1 MMDPKK
7 RLRFYNWFF
16 LPMTALL
23 LALTVNL
30 GFKYYQLRSVPTKSI
45 ASIKTEPT
53 HKRARKSYDI
63 SNTLLMDSILS
74 IVQSY
79 YVDSK
84 RVENS
89 GLLTVAVNSMNT
101 IPGVKAGETVGKV
114 WIETDNGRKDFLVSN
129 PPTYQEIID
138 TLTSIS
144 AEISG
149 QQGITPTQENAAGV
163 QQASVDVLNNVLMQL
178 DAHSALLSPE
188 SYKELR
194 QGTEGSFGGLGVL
207 VGIRDNLLTVIKPL
221 PRSPAQRAGILRYD
235 RILGIDGKSTYGHTL
250 DELVE
255 YMRGEPGTPV
265 KLSLLREGAE
275 APAEMS
281 MQREVI
287 QVDSVTSHKV
297 KAPPGVKILRLVIES
312 FSSRTSREVLGG
324 IKKFRAENN
333 GKMHG
338 LILDMRANPG
348 GLLDQ
353 AVQVAD
359 LFLQN
364 GVIVSTKGRREE
376 IETAGTGFDEVGFPL
391 AVLIDSDSASASE
404 IVAGALQDHGRAVI
418 IGQPS
423 FGKGSVQTIFELPGE
438 RALKL
443 TIARYY
449 TPSGR
454 SIQNTGIIP
463 DVWLQPVYRSDT
475 NENLLGSFRYR
486 NERFLRNHLESS
498 ASGTDYAAPKF
509 AMKGYYLSSNRM
521 ETEFDE
527 RKEDRELEIATD
539 LLYKVHK
546 SYGDQVLPG
555 TIRSSHWLGI
565 AGPHLLGKINSW
577 DEKTSQWLQ
586 ASHGLNWDEKP
597 VSTDPQSKLKIVVDS
612 TQYQEVQPGDRISL
626 KYTVKNTGPV
636 RAPRFSVFVRSEAAA
651 IDTKEYLIGSVA
663 DGDSMTG
670 TLEFQLP
677 KNIEEGP
684 IQLRI
689 GVGADGW
696 PTPEAVSD
704 YWIEVKTKLFSELDA
719 HVDLVEETGGEVDG
733 VLECRETAKLQ
744 VTFYNRGN
752 SSVDNLAVSVMN
764 LAGSQ
769 VALKDAVKNLD
780 AIGPGESKVLRFE
793 LKAAKDMQSAEI
805 GFGIFADSDGL
816 KTPFKQKFQ
825 IKSLPVGAITKAS
838 NAVSH

>member
-30 GFKYYQLRSVPTKSI
+30 GFKYYQLRSAPAKSI
-45 ASIKTEPT
+45 ASIKIEPT
-53 HKRARKSYDI
+53 AKRARKSYDI
-63 SNTLLMDSILS
+63 SNNLLMDSILS

-89 GLLTVAVNSMNT
+89 GLMTVAVESMNT
-101 IPGVKAGETVGKV
+101 IPGVKAGEAPGNV
-114 WIETDNGRKDFLVSN
+114 WIETTNGRKDFAVST

-138 TLTSIS
+138 ILTSIS
-144 AEISG
+144 SELSG
-149 QQGITPTQENAAGV
+149 QVGLTVGQEHAAGE
-163 QQASVDVLNNVLMQL
+163 QQASIDVLNSVLTQL

-221 PRSPAQRAGILRYD
+221 PRSPAQRAGIVRYD
-235 RILGIDGKSTYGHTL
+235 RILGIDGKNTYGHTL

-255 YMRGEPGTPV
+255 YMRGEPGTSV
-265 KLSLLREGAE
+265 KLSLLRDGAD
-275 APAEMS
+275 APTEMS

-297 KAPPGVKILRLVIES
+297 DAPPGIKILRLVIES
-312 FSSRTSREVLGG
+312 FSSRTSREVLSG
-324 IKKFRAENN
+324 IKKFRAEND

-338 LILDMRANPG
+338 LILDLRANPG

-376 IETAGTGFDEVGFPL
+376 VESAGTGFDEVGFPL
-391 AVLIDSDSASASE
+391 AVIIDSDSASASE

-463 DVWLQPVYRSDT
+463 DVWLQPVFQSDS

-498 ASGTDYAAPKF
+498 VSGTDYAAPKF
-509 AMKGYYLSSNRM
+509 AMKAYYLSANRV

-539 LLYKVHK
+539 LLHRVHK
-546 SYGDQVLPG
+546 SYGEKILPG
-555 TIRSSHWLGI
+555 TVRSSHWLGL
-565 AGPHLLGKINSW
+565 AGPHLLSKINSW
-577 DEKTSQWLQ
+577 DDKTSDWMQKV
-586 ASHGLNWDEKP
+586 HNLNWSEKP
-597 VSTDPQSKLKIVVDS
+597 TNADAHSKLEIAIDS
-612 TQYQEVQPGDRISL
+612 PQYQKFQPGDRISL
-626 KYTVKNTGPV
+626 KYSIKNTGTV
-636 RAPRFSVFVRSEAAA
+636 SAARLSVFVRSETAA
-651 IDTKEYLIGSVA
+651 IDTKEYLIGGVSAGNQSSGVLA
-663 DGDSMTG
+663 
-670 TLEFQLP
+670 FQLP
-677 KNIEEGP
+677 KNLEEGP

-696 PTPEAVSD
+696 PSPDAVSD
-704 YWIEVKTKLFSELDA
+704 NWIEVKSKSFSEIEA
-719 HVDLVEETGGEVDG
+719 HVDLVEENGGKVDG
-733 VLECRETAKLQ
+733 VLECRESAKLQ
-744 VTFYNRGN
+744 VTFYNRGE
-752 SSVDNLAVSVMN
+752 SDVKNLSVSVMN
-764 LAGSQ
+764 LGGKQ
-769 VALKDAVKNLD
+769 VALKDAFKKLN
-780 AIGPGESKVLRFE
+780 AIGPGETKVVSFE
-793 LKAAKDMQSAEI
+793 LSASNDMQTTEI
-805 GFGIFADSDGL
+805 GFGVFADSDGL
-816 KTPFKQKFQ
+816 KVPFKQRFQ
-825 IKSLPVGAITKAS
+825 IKGLPAGAITKAA

>member
-30 GFKYYQLRSVPTKSI
+30 GFKYYQLRSAPAKSI
-45 ASIKTEPT
+45 ASIKIEPT
-53 HKRARKSYDI
+53 QKRARKTYDI
-63 SNTLLMDSILS
+63 SNNLLMDSILS

-89 GLLTVAVNSMNT
+89 GLLSVAVESMNT
-101 IPGVKAGETVGKV
+101 IPGVKAGEAPGNV
-114 WIETDNGRKDFLVSN
+114 WIETTSGRKDFAVSN

-144 AEISG
+144 SELSNHVSST
-149 QQGITPTQENAAGV
+149 QDQENSSGL
-163 QQASVDVLNNVLMQL
+163 QQASVDVLNSVLTQL

-221 PRSPAQRAGILRYD
+221 PRSPAQRAGIMRYD

-255 YMRGEPGTPV
+255 YMRGEPGTAV
-265 KLSLLREGAE
+265 KLSLLRDGAE
-275 APAEMS
+275 APSEMS
-281 MQREVI
+281 MEREVI
-287 QVDSVTSHKV
+287 QVDSVTAHKV
-297 KAPPGVKILRLVIES
+297 EAPPGAKILRLVIES
-312 FSSRTSREVLGG
+312 FSSRTSREVLAG

-338 LILDMRANPG
+338 LILDLRANPG

-359 LFLQN
+359 LFLQK

-376 IETAGTGFDEVGFPL
+376 VESAGSGFDEVGFPL

-463 DVWLQPVYRSDT
+463 DVWLQPVFQSDH

-498 ASGTDYAAPKF
+498 VSGTDYAAPKF
-509 AMKGYYLSSNRM
+509 AMKAYYLSSNRI

-546 SYGDQVLPG
+546 SYGDQVIPG
-555 TIRSSHWLGI
+555 TIRSSHWLGL
-565 AGPHLLGKINSW
+565 AGPTLLGKINSW
-577 DEKTSQWLQ
+577 DSKTSEWLQ
-586 ASHGLNWDEKP
+586 KAHGLNWNEKP
-597 VSTDPQSKLKIVVDS
+597 VESDATAKLEILIDS
-612 TQYQEVQPGDRISL
+612 PQYQEVHPGDTINL
-626 KYTVKNTGPV
+626 KYTVKNAGPAS
-636 RAPRFSVFVRSEAAA
+636 APRLSVFVRSETAAL
-651 IDTKEYLIGSVA
+651 DTREYLIGSVHA
-663 DGDSMTG
+663 GDLLNG
-670 TLEFQLP
+670 TLAFQLP
-677 KNIEEGP
+677 KSVEQGP
-684 IQLRI
+684 IQLRV

-696 PTPEAVSD
+696 PSPDAVSD
-704 YWIEVKTKLFSELDA
+704 YWIEVKTKPFTEIEA
-719 HVDLVEETGGEVDG
+719 QVDLVEESGGKIDG

-744 VTFYNRGN
+744 VTFYNRGA
-752 SSVDNLAVSVMN
+752 SAVANLAVSVMN
-764 LAGSQ
+764 LAGKQ
-769 VALKDAVKNLD
+769 VSLKDAIKKVEE
-780 AIGPGESKVLRFE
+780 IGPGETKIISFD
-793 LKAAKDMQSAEI
+793 LKAAKDVHTAEV
-805 GFGIFADSDGL
+805 GFGVFADSDEL
-816 KTPFKQKFQ
+816 KVPFKQRYQ

>member
-30 GFKYYQLRSVPTKSI
+30 GFKYYQLRSAPAKTM
-45 ASIKTEPT
+45 ASIKIEPT
-53 HKRARKSYDI
+53 QKRARKSYDI
-63 SNTLLMDSILS
+63 SNNLLMDSILS

-89 GLLTVAVNSMNT
+89 ALLTVAVESMNT
-101 IPGVKAGETVGKV
+101 IPGVKAGETPGNV
-114 WIETDNGRKDFLVSN
+114 WIETDIGRKEFTVSN

-144 AEISG
+144 SELSNHIGSNSD
-149 QQGITPTQENAAGV
+149 QENAAGV
-163 QQASVDVLNNVLMQL
+163 QQASIDVLNSVLTQL

-221 PRSPAQRAGILRYD
+221 PRSPAQRAGIMRYD

-255 YMRGEPGTPV
+255 YMRGEPGTAV
-265 KLSLLREGAE
+265 KLSLLRDGAE
-275 APAEMS
+275 SPADMS

-287 QVDSVTSHKV
+287 EVDSVTSHKV
-297 KAPPGVKILRLVIES
+297 EAPPEVKILRLVIES

-324 IKKFRAENN
+324 IKKFRAEND

-338 LILDMRANPG
+338 LILDLRANPG

-359 LFLQN
+359 LFLQK

-376 IETAGTGFDEVGFPL
+376 IESAGSGFDEVGFPL

-404 IVAGALQDHGRAVI
+404 IVAGALQDHGRGVI

-463 DVWLQPVYRSDT
+463 DVWLQPVFQSEN
-475 NENLLGSFRYR
+475 NENLLGSYRYR

-498 ASGTDYAAPKF
+498 VSGTDYAAPKF
-509 AMKGYYLSSNRM
+509 AMKAYYLSSNRV
-521 ETEFDE
+521 ETEFDD

-555 TIRSSHWLGI
+555 TARSSHWLGI
-565 AGPHLLGKINSW
+565 AGPHLLGKLNSW
-577 DEKTSQWLQ
+577 DDKTSEWLMKT
-586 ASHGLNWDEKP
+586 HKLNWSKKP
-597 VSTDPQSKLKIVVDS
+597 VESDTAAKLEIVVDS
-612 TQYQEVQPGDRISL
+612 VQYQEVQPGDRINV
-626 KYTVKNTGPV
+626 KYSVKNGGLTSV
-636 RAPRFSVFVRSEAAA
+636 PRLSVFVRSEAAVL
-651 IDTKEYLIGSVA
+651 DTREYLIGSIPG
-663 DGDSMTG
+663 GDQATG
-670 TLEFQLP
+670 TLAFQLP
-677 KNIEEGP
+677 KNVEVGP

-696 PTPEAVSD
+696 PSPEAVSD
-704 YWIEVKTKLFSELDA
+704 YWIEVRSKPFSEIEA
-719 HVDLVEETGGEVDG
+719 HVDLVEESGGKIEG

-744 VTFYNRGN
+744 VTFYNRGE
-752 SSVDNLAVSVMN
+752 SAVDDLTVSVMN
-764 LAGSQ
+764 LAGKQ
-769 VALKDAVKNLD
+769 IALKDTLKKLD
-780 AIGPGESKVLRFE
+780 AIGPGETKVISFE
-793 LKAAKDMQSAEI
+793 LKAAKDVQTAEI
-805 GFGIFADSDGL
+805 GFGVFADSEGL

-825 IKSLPVGAITKAS
+825 IKSLPAGAITKAS